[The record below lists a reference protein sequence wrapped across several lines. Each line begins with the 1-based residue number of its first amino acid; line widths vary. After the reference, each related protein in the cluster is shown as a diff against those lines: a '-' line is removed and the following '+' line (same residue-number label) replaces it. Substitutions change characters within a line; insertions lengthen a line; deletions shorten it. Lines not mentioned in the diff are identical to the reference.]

1 MMIIKDNITIIKEYK
16 VIKNKDNNKVNDNDV
31 NESVEYRILY
41 E

>member
-1 MMIIKDNITIIKEYK
+1 MIIKDNITIIKEYK